1 MTTKCIINKGSYRNK
16 VCKQVI
22 GFKSKN
28 FTVPL
33 NMFINFTHH
42 AISSKNSDDKSIL
55 AFLLFTFDK
64 LS

>member
-1 MTTKCIINKGSYRNK
+1 MPVKKQREFYELS

-33 NMFINFTHH
+33 NIFINFTHQ
-42 AISSKNSDDKSIL
+42 AISSKNSDDKKYFGISIIYI
-55 AFLLFTFDK
+55 
-64 LS
+64 